1 MDRLT
6 RMLAALVRGLA
17 GLMGEQRRDWVH
29 ALLAETDD
37 LPAPSA
43 RLA

>member
-1 MDRLT
+1 MDRLV
-6 RMLAALVRGLA
+6 RMLAGLIRGLA
-17 GLMGEQRRDWVH
+17 GLLGEHRRDWVH

-37 LPAPSA
+37 QPTPSA